1 LTQIQEALTKE
12 LKLVA
17 DKYGVDIN
25 KVEDVSFLSGGRPS
39 LVLLQNGSDDDDVD
53 EGGGIGLGPVGGLA
67 DRLDQL
73 ADERAERREE
83 KREQKRRA
91 AKRSKA
97 LAIAPPAVPPPAV
110 PPPAVPPP
118 AVPPPAA
125 PAPAPAP
132 VPVPQADQVANLLA
146 SCSIS
151 EGGAATIARLGG
163 RLDPN
168 RLKEADNRVASWM
181 DKFKT
186 TKPSSSAPANPRPA
200 PSVSIIDAADDVDEA
215 SD

>member
-1 LTQIQEALTKE
+1 MTQIQEALTKE

-110 PPPAVPPP
+110 PPPA
-118 AVPPPAA
+118 A